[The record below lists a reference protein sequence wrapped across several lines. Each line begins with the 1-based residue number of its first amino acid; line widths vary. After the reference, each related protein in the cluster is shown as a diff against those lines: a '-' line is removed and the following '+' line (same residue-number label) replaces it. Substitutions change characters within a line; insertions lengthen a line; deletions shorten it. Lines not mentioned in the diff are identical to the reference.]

1 MEEDREDALSAQG
14 QEDAETPPVFDAAF
28 RDRLAELMV
37 WRRDVRRFRVDPVPE
52 ALVDRLLDLAQ
63 LSASVGNAQPW
74 RWVRVDSP
82 AVREA
87 VRANF
92 RACNEAALG
101 DYDDE
106 RGRLYASLK
115 LEGLE
120 RAPLQFAVFCD
131 EATEQGHGLGRKTM
145 PDMLRASVA
154 GMIANFWLLSR
165 AEGVGVGWVSILD
178 APAIAHLLDVP
189 AEWSLVAYLCV
200 GFPEEFHADPELV
213 RHGWQDRT
221 ALGRA
226 VRVV

>member
-14 QEDAETPPVFDAAF
+14 QEETPPVFDAAF
-28 RDRLAELMV
+28 RARLADLLV

-52 ALVDRLLDLAQ
+52 ALVDRLLDLVQ

-74 RWVRVDSP
+74 RWVRVENGE
-82 AVREA
+82 VREA

-92 RACNEAALG
+92 RACNEAALS
-101 DYDDE
+101 DYDDD
-106 RGRLYASLK
+106 RARLYASLK

-131 EATEQGHGLGRKTM
+131 EATEQGHGLGRKSM

-154 GMIANFWLLSR
+154 GMIANFWLLAR

-178 APAIAHLLDVP
+178 AAGIARLLDVP
-189 AEWSLVAYLCV
+189 AEWSLVGYLCV
-200 GFPEEFHADPELV
+200 GYPEEFHADPELV

-221 ALGRA
+221 ALGRI